1 MCRFVIYHGKRIL
14 ISDILTKPEHSLISQ
29 ASRRDAY
36 TPGAEESELYSS
48 TQCTKR
54 NHAVNADGFGLAYYD
69 SVNRRFASLF
79 KSVTPAWSD
88 PNLAELCEVQYTD
101 LMFAHIRAAS
111 QGMLVTSQNCHPF
124 RRGQFIFMH
133 NGGIRGFTNIRRTML
148 ASFDDVVFQ
157 SIRGSTDSEHA
168 FALFLS
174 QFESEQVAG
183 PEAAP
188 EMRPTGELK
197 RLTPDQFARGVRWT
211 IIKIMEFQKNAGMTY
226 QEAASSL
233 NFAVSDGQVI
243 CVSRCRTH
251 AKQDPPT
258 VYYAKSHRKDSP
270 LDLKCRV
277 FTPPHKGKS
286 SSTDPAHLMSENSDC
301 HCKQT
306 NRVVLDSSSGSPS
319 YVISSEPL
327 DYVDG
332 KWELIPK
339 DHMLLVYGDTCQLIS
354 LRLPSWDEIGN
365 VMLTPC
371 IRAVQEPTI
380 DDGSPFSL
388 SGSGGGGGGGGGG
401 DGGGNSSK
409 SSSSSSGGRG
419 SKFAPPALQLNSVKK
434 SRSAFG
440 AALGKERRH
449 VRGAFSFGFPASP
462 TNSQKSGRSPTV
474 ATTFGDQD
482 DRSNDDTGDSRTA
495 ARLRRLSEMSRLK
508 QQEDLRWKQQLR
520 RTVLTSIAV
529 GAACL
534 VMGAVMGAFFG
545 RASSATN
552 NSGDE
557 GGGSTTAR
565 EQRADAI
572 INKTRSTS
580 TEDIHVFDSE

>member
-1 MCRFVIYHGKRIL
+1 MR
-14 ISDILTKPEHSLISQ
+14 
-29 ASRRDAY
+29 
-36 TPGAEESELYSS
+36 
-48 TQCTKR
+48 KR

-111 QGMLVTSQNCHPF
+111 QGMLVASQNTHPF
-124 RRGQFIFMH
+124 RRGQFVFMH
-133 NGGIRGFTNIRRTML
+133 NGSIRGFTNIRRTML

-188 EMRPTGELK
+188 AMRPTGELK

-258 VYYAKSHRKDSP
+258 VYYAKSQRKETP

-277 FTPPHKGKS
+277 FTPPQKGKS
-286 SSTDPAHLMSENSDC
+286 SSTNPAHLMSENSDC

-339 DHMLLVYGDTCQLIS
+339 DHMLLVYGDTCQLIR

-371 IRAVQEPTI
+371 IRPLHGVNI

-388 SGSGGGGGGGGGG
+388 SGSGGK
-401 DGGGNSSK
+401 SSK
-409 SSSSSSGGRG
+409 SSCSSSSSGGHG
-419 SKFAPPALQLNSVKK
+419 SKFAPPALQSNSVKK

-462 TNSQKSGRSPTV
+462 TNSHKSGRSPTV
-474 ATTFGDQD
+474 ATPGDQD

-557 GGGSTTAR
+557 GRTLTSSAR